1 MAIILLMVIVESKM
15 MWPEEELGPDVL
27 KTQQAVWTS
36 RNTGEFDDKI
46 WCKAI
51 TLSQGRG
58 GGGGMNAFSCGLN
71 ELLHKLKA
79 RNQVGYPAR
88 K

>member
-1 MAIILLMVIVESKM
+1 MAIILLMVIAESKM

-36 RNTGEFDDKI
+36 RNIGEFDDKI

-51 TLSQGRG
+51 TLSQGG
-58 GGGGMNAFSCGLN
+58 GGGEEDECHVM
-71 ELLHKLKA
+71 
-79 RNQVGYPAR
+79 
-88 K
+88 

>member
-36 RNTGEFDDKI
+36 RNIGEFENLVQSNNI
-46 WCKAI
+46 E
-51 TLSQGRG
+51 SGQG
-58 GGGGMNAFSCGLN
+58 GGG
-71 ELLHKLKA
+71 
-79 RNQVGYPAR
+79 R
-88 K
+88 